1 MSSFSSV
8 RVPKILYI
16 EGVFVEDL
24 IGFPKNRK
32 LAIKAAVIQVKDVLP
47 LPVIYN
53 NSTWPKKYNVDCVE
67 CFKPII
73 NAPLF
78 IPRVIFR
85 DGKNKINMMYTA
97 NELFCG
103 MVCST
108 SHIKKKE
115 KSYFDQVEKVQLVEF
130 LIDDMA
136 S

>member
-8 RVPKILYI
+8 RAPKILYI
-16 EGVFVEDL
+16 EGVFIEDL
-24 IGFPKNRK
+24 IGFPKFKN
-32 LAIKAAVIQVKDVLP
+32 KAVNTPPAEVNVLP
-47 LPVIYN
+47 LPAIYN
-53 NSTWPKKYNVDCVE
+53 NRTWPKKYNVDCVE

-85 DGKNKINMMYTA
+85 DGENKINMMYTA

-108 SHIKKKE
+108 SHIKKRE
-115 KSYFDQVEKVQLVEF
+115 ASYFDQVENLQLVEF
-130 LIDDMA
+130 LIDDM
-136 S
+136 SS